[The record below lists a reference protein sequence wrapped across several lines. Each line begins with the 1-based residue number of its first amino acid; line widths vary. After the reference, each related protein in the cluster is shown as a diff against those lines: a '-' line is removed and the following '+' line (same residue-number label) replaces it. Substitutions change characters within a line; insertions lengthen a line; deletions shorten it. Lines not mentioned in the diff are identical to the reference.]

1 MTMAISKSNY
11 NTNKKQS
18 LKNLSLLKLQP
29 VRKNLCNFEPLL
41 LCHFTT
47 KSYLYKMVLVTGGT
61 GLVGAHLLLH
71 LIENGQTVRAIYR
84 NQTNIQKTKSVF
96 ELYKKAD
103 LFDKIDWLE
112 ADILDVPSLET
123 AFIDIE
129 YVYHCAALI
138 SFDPKDEEALRK
150 TNIEGTANMV
160 NFSIAKSIK
169 KFCFI
174 SSIAALGD
182 LAPHETYI
190 TEETD
195 WNPEKP
201 HSDYAISKYGAE
213 MEVWRGL
220 QEGLD
225 VIIINPGVI
234 LGPIPKTKKHEQG
247 SGEIYQRVANGLSFY
262 TLGSTGFITINDVV
276 KITFELMKSDIKN
289 ERFTLIADNIIFRD
303 LLNTIADTL
312 KVKRPSIHVKP
323 LFMNFLWIAD
333 LLLSTIFFQKR
344 RITKA
349 TAKASYSTNL
359 YSNEKI
365 KTALGTV
372 FLDVHQYIKDVSK
385 L

>member
-1 MTMAISKSNY
+1 MI
-11 NTNKKQS
+11 
-18 LKNLSLLKLQP
+18 
-29 VRKNLCNFEPLL
+29 
-41 LCHFTT
+41 
-47 KSYLYKMVLVTGGT
+47 LVTGGT

-71 LIENGQTVRAIYR
+71 LIENEENVKAIYR
-84 NQTNIQKTKSVF
+84 NLKNIQKTKSVF
-96 ELYKKAD
+96 ELYKKGD
-103 LFDKIDWLE
+103 LFEKINWLE

-123 AFIDIE
+123 AFIGIE

-138 SFDPKDEEALRK
+138 SFDPKDEDALRK

-160 NFSIAKSIK
+160 NFSLAKGVK
-169 KFCFI
+169 KFCFV

-182 LAPHETYI
+182 LPQHETYI

-213 MEVWRGL
+213 MEVWRGV

-225 VIIINPGVI
+225 VMIINPGVI
-234 LGPIPKTKKHEQG
+234 LAPASTRSIFEHG
-247 SGEIYQRVANGLSFY
+247 SNELYAKVANGLSFY
-262 TLGSTGFITINDVV
+262 TLGNTGFITINDVV
-276 KITFELMKSDIKN
+276 RIALELMKSDIKN
-289 ERFTLIADNIIFRD
+289 ERFTLIADNIVFSDI
-303 LLNTIADTL
+303 LSTIAQVL
-312 KVKRPSIHVKP
+312 KVKKPTIHATP

-333 LLLSTIFFQKR
+333 SLFSTLLFQKR
-344 RITKA
+344 SLTRA
-349 TAKASYSTNL
+349 TAKASYSKHL

-372 FLDVHQYIKDVSK
+372 FSDVHQYVKDFSK

>member
-1 MTMAISKSNY
+1 
-11 NTNKKQS
+11 
-18 LKNLSLLKLQP
+18 
-29 VRKNLCNFEPLL
+29 
-41 LCHFTT
+41 
-47 KSYLYKMVLVTGGT
+47 MVLITGGT

-71 LIENGQTVRAIYR
+71 LIENGENVRAIYR
-84 NQTNIQKTKSVF
+84 TQNNIQKTKSVF
-96 ELYKKAD
+96 ELYKKVD
-103 LFDKIDWLE
+103 LFEKIEWLE

-123 AFIDIE
+123 AFSGID

-138 SFDPKDEEALRK
+138 SFDPKDEELLRK

-160 NFSIAKSIK
+160 NFSIAKDVK

-182 LAPHETYI
+182 LAAHETYI

-225 VIIINPGVI
+225 VIILNPGVI
-234 LGPIPKTKKHEQG
+234 LGPIPKNKTHIQG
-247 SGEIYQRVANGLSFY
+247 SAELYAKVANGLSFY
-262 TLGSTGFITINDVV
+262 TLGSTGFITITDVV
-276 KITFELMKSDIKN
+276 KIASTLMKSDIKN
-289 ERFTLIADNIIFRD
+289 ERFTLIADNIVFKNI
-303 LLNTIADTL
+303 LNTIADAL
-312 KVKRPSIHVKP
+312 KVKRPTIHATP

-333 LLLSTIFFQKR
+333 GIFSTLFFQKR
-344 RITKA
+344 RLTKA
-349 TAKASYSTNL
+349 TAKASYSSNL

-372 FLDVHQYIKDVSK
+372 FQDVHAYIKDVSR

>member
-1 MTMAISKSNY
+1 
-11 NTNKKQS
+11 
-18 LKNLSLLKLQP
+18 
-29 VRKNLCNFEPLL
+29 
-41 LCHFTT
+41 
-47 KSYLYKMVLVTGGT
+47 MVLVTGGT

-71 LIENGQTVRAIYR
+71 LIENGENVRAIYR
-84 NQTNIQKTKSVF
+84 SLNNIQKAKSVF

-103 LFDKIDWLE
+103 LFEKIQWLE
-112 ADILDVPSLET
+112 ADILDVPSLEI
-123 AFIDIE
+123 AFKDIE
-129 YVYHCAALI
+129 FVYHCAALI
-138 SFDPKDEEALRK
+138 SFDPKDEDALRK

-160 NFSIAKSIK
+160 NFSLAKEIK
-169 KFCFI
+169 KFCFV

-213 MEVWRGL
+213 MEVWRGV

-234 LGPIPKTKKHEQG
+234 LAPISTKSVFEYG
-247 SGEIYQRVANGLSFY
+247 SNELYIKVAGGLSFY
-262 TLGSTGFITINDVV
+262 TLGNTGFVTINDVV
-276 KITFELMKSDIKN
+276 RIAFELMKSDIKN
-289 ERFTLIADNIIFRD
+289 ERFTLISENIVFRD
-303 LLNTIADTL
+303 ILNTIAEVL
-312 KVKRPSIHVKP
+312 KVKKPTIHATPV
-323 LFMNFLWIAD
+323 FMNLLWIAD
-333 LLLSTIFFQKR
+333 GIFSTLFFQKR
-344 RITKA
+344 RLTKA
-349 TAKASYSTNL
+349 TAKASYSKNL

-372 FLDVHQYIKDVSK
+372 FLDVRHYINETSER

>member
-1 MTMAISKSNY
+1 MI
-11 NTNKKQS
+11 
-18 LKNLSLLKLQP
+18 
-29 VRKNLCNFEPLL
+29 
-41 LCHFTT
+41 
-47 KSYLYKMVLVTGGT
+47 LVTGGT

-71 LIENGQTVRAIYR
+71 LIENGQDVRAIYR
-84 NQTNIQKTKSVF
+84 NSNKIQKTKSVF
-96 ELYKKAD
+96 ELYKKAH
-103 LFDKIDWLE
+103 LFEKINWLE
-112 ADILDVPSLET
+112 ADILDVPSLEN
-123 AFIDIE
+123 AFIDIDH
-129 YVYHCAALI
+129 VYHCAALI
-138 SFDPKDEEALRK
+138 SFDPKDELALRK

-160 NFSIAKSIK
+160 NFSIAKGVT
-169 KFCFI
+169 KFCFV

-234 LGPIPKTKKHEQG
+234 LGPIPKTKIDKQG
-247 SGEIYQRVANGLSFY
+247 SAELYQKVSDGLSFY
-262 TLGSTGFITINDVV
+262 TLGNTGFIAISDVV
-276 KITFELMKSDIKN
+276 KIAFELMKSDIKN
-289 ERFTLIADNIIFRD
+289 ERFTLIADNIVFKDI
-303 LLNTIADTL
+303 LNTIAEAL
-312 KVKRPSIHVKP
+312 KVKKPGIHAKP
-323 LFMNFLWIAD
+323 LFMNLLWMAD
-333 LLLSTIFFQKR
+333 SVFSTLFFQKR
-344 RITKA
+344 RLTKA
-349 TAKASYSTNL
+349 TAKASYSKNL

-372 FLDVHQYIKDVSK
+372 FLDVHQYIKDISK

>member
-1 MTMAISKSNY
+1 
-11 NTNKKQS
+11 
-18 LKNLSLLKLQP
+18 
-29 VRKNLCNFEPLL
+29 
-41 LCHFTT
+41 
-47 KSYLYKMVLVTGGT
+47 MVLVTGGT

-71 LIENGQTVRAIYR
+71 LIENGENVRAIYR
-84 NQTNIQKTKSVF
+84 TQNNIQKTKSVF
-96 ELYKKAD
+96 ELYKKVD
-103 LFDKIDWLE
+103 LFENIEWLE

-123 AFIDIE
+123 AFLGID

-138 SFDPKDEEALRK
+138 SFDPKDEELLRK

-160 NFSIAKSIK
+160 NFSIAKDVK

-182 LAPHETYI
+182 LAAHETYI

-225 VIIINPGVI
+225 VIILNPGVI
-234 LGPIPKTKKHEQG
+234 LGPIPKNKTHVQG
-247 SGEIYQRVANGLSFY
+247 SAELYAKVANGLSFY
-262 TLGSTGFITINDVV
+262 TLGSTGFVTITDVI
-276 KITFELMKSDIKN
+276 KIADVLMKSDIKN
-289 ERFTLIADNIIFRD
+289 ERFTLIADNIVFKDI
-303 LLNTIADTL
+303 LNTIADAL
-312 KVKRPSIHVKP
+312 KVKRPTIHATP

-333 LLLSTIFFQKR
+333 GFFSTLFFQKR
-344 RITKA
+344 RLTKA
-349 TAKASYSTNL
+349 TAKASYSSNL

-365 KTALGTV
+365 KTALGGTV
-372 FLDVHQYIKDVSK
+372 FQDVHAYIKDVSR

>member
-1 MTMAISKSNY
+1 MI
-11 NTNKKQS
+11 
-18 LKNLSLLKLQP
+18 
-29 VRKNLCNFEPLL
+29 
-41 LCHFTT
+41 
-47 KSYLYKMVLVTGGT
+47 LVTGGT

-71 LIENGQTVRAIYR
+71 LIENGESVRAIYR
-84 NQTNIQKTKSVF
+84 TQNNTQKTKSVF
-96 ELYKKAD
+96 ELYKKVD
-103 LFDKIDWLE
+103 LFENIEWLE

-123 AFIDIE
+123 AFSGID

-138 SFDPKDEEALRK
+138 SFDPKDEELLRK

-160 NFSIAKSIK
+160 NFSIAKNVK

-182 LAPHETYI
+182 LAAHETYI

-225 VIIINPGVI
+225 VIILNPGVI
-234 LGPIPKTKKHEQG
+234 LGPIPKNKTHIQG
-247 SGEIYQRVANGLSFY
+247 SAELYAKVANGLSFY
-262 TLGSTGFITINDVV
+262 TLGSTGFVTITDVI
-276 KITFELMKSDIKN
+276 KIADVLMKSDIKN
-289 ERFTLIADNIIFRD
+289 ERFTLIADNIVFKDI
-303 LLNTIADTL
+303 LNTIADAL
-312 KVKRPSIHVKP
+312 KVKRPTIHATP

-333 LLLSTIFFQKR
+333 GIFSTLFFQKR
-344 RITKA
+344 RLTKA
-349 TAKASYSTNL
+349 TAKASYSSNL

-365 KTALGTV
+365 KTALGGTV
-372 FLDVHQYIKDVSK
+372 FQDVHAYIKDVSR

>member
-1 MTMAISKSNY
+1 
-11 NTNKKQS
+11 
-18 LKNLSLLKLQP
+18 
-29 VRKNLCNFEPLL
+29 
-41 LCHFTT
+41 
-47 KSYLYKMVLVTGGT
+47 MVLVTGGT

-71 LIENGQTVRAIYR
+71 LIENGENVRAIYR
-84 NQTNIQKTKSVF
+84 TQNNTQKTKSVF

-103 LFDKIDWLE
+103 LFEKIEWLE

-123 AFIDIE
+123 AFSGID

-138 SFDPKDEEALRK
+138 SFDPKDEELLRK

-160 NFSIAKSIK
+160 NFSIAKNVK

-182 LAPHETYI
+182 LAAHETYI

-225 VIIINPGVI
+225 VIILNPGVI
-234 LGPIPKTKKHEQG
+234 LGPIPKNKTHIQG
-247 SGEIYQRVANGLSFY
+247 SAELYAKVANGLSFY
-262 TLGSTGFITINDVV
+262 TLGSTGFVTITDVI
-276 KITFELMKSDIKN
+276 KIADVLMKSEIKN
-289 ERFTLIADNIIFRD
+289 ERFTLIADNIVFKDI
-303 LLNTIADTL
+303 LNTIADAL
-312 KVKRPSIHVKP
+312 KVKRPTIHATP

-333 LLLSTIFFQKR
+333 GIFSTLFFQKR
-344 RITKA
+344 RLTKA
-349 TAKASYSTNL
+349 TAKASYSSNL

-365 KTALGTV
+365 KTALGGTV
-372 FLDVHQYIKDVSK
+372 FQDVHAYIKDVSR